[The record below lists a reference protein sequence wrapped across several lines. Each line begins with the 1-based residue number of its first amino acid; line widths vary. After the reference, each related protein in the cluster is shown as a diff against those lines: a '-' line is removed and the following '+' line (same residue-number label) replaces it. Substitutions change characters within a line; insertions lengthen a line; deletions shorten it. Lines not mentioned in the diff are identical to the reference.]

1 MAELG
6 ERAPSPPPLTP
17 DRLDRPLGDPLVG
30 RLFPA
35 LPTRVE
41 WELGRTE
48 RALASLGDPHATF
61 RSIHVG
67 GTNGKGSVTATL
79 ASVLVAAGHRAAAY
93 TSPHL
98 CSFRERVLVDGRPI
112 DEERLVRYADDV
124 RDAVVRLGL
133 TFFEAVTVLAFHAF
147 REEGVEVAAVEVGLG
162 GRLDATNVL
171 RPEATA
177 VTNVAMD
184 HAEYLGDTLA
194 LIASEKAGIMKP
206 GVPFVTAETDA
217 AILAV
222 FGERSR
228 EVGAPLRRVAFEDV
242 RDVVVARD
250 HTRFRMDT
258 RSWGA
263 LEVTTPLV
271 GRHQALNT
279 AVAITLLEHVGPE
292 LRPER
297 GALLEGIERVRHH
310 GRDEVLVID
319 GRTWLFDV
327 AHNVAGVASLVDTL
341 DRLDL
346 PRPLV
351 LLVGVLADKDWR
363 SMLPPLLERVDA
375 AVLTVPA
382 TAPAERRWD
391 AAGVAEASKAA
402 LRGVSDSEGGVPR
415 PDAGTRAPAPGGAP
429 EVLVRENFAAAL
441 REAAARAGAGT
452 VLVTGSVHTVGNA
465 MSLLGVDPLA

>member
-1 MAELG
+1 MADLDG
-6 ERAPSPPPLTP
+6 APAPLLTP

-30 RLFPA
+30 RLFPT

-41 WELGRTE
+41 WELARTE
-48 RALASLGDPHATF
+48 RALATLDDPHVAF

-79 ASVLVAAGHRAAAY
+79 ASVLSAAGHRAAAY

-98 CSFRERVLVDGRPI
+98 CSFRERMLVDGRPI
-112 DEERLVRYADDV
+112 DEERLVRYAGDV
-124 RDAVVRLGL
+124 REAVVRLGL
-133 TFFEAVTVLAFHAF
+133 TFFEAVTVLALHAF

-184 HAEYLGDTLA
+184 HAEYLGGTLA
-194 LIASEKAGIMKP
+194 LIAGEKAGIMKP
-206 GVPFVTAETDA
+206 GVPFVTAETDRE
-217 AILAV
+217 ILAL
-222 FGERSR
+222 FRERGHA
-228 EVGAPLRRVAFEDV
+228 VGAPVHEVGPGDV
-242 RDVVVARD
+242 WDVVVARD
-250 HTRFRMDT
+250 QTTFRMDT
-258 RSWGA
+258 RSWGTV
-263 LEVTTPLV
+263 EVTTPLV
-271 GRHQALNT
+271 GRHQAINT
-279 AVAITLLEHVGPE
+279 AVAIELLEQVRPE
-292 LRPER
+292 LRPDR
-297 GALLEGIERVRHH
+297 AALLDGIGRVRHH
-310 GRDEVLVID
+310 GRDEVRVID

-327 AHNVAGVASLVDTL
+327 AHNAAGVASLVDTL

-351 LLVGVLADKDWR
+351 LLVGILGDKDWR
-363 SMLPPLLERVDA
+363 GMLPPLLARADA

-391 AAGVAEASKAA
+391 PVGAAESLSLPAA
-402 LRGVSDSEGGVPR
+402 AV
-415 PDAGTRAPAPGGAP
+415 PAPGDP
-429 EVLVRENFAAAL
+429 PPVVVVEDFTAAL
-441 REAAARAGAGT
+441 SEAAARAGSGT

-465 MSLLGVDPLA
+465 MSVLGIDPLA